1 WRCGLRSPCQW
12 LVVSQACAVVAA
24 GRHGELSALSVYGQ
38 LQQPYMQVAA
48 GVQRDGCV
56 LGTQGL
62 RGICGEHVLALVKGG
77 DAEPRTQAGAVLD
90 QRRVPFQAGQC
101 SALAGQLATE
111 VTLAR
116 APVQPVA
123 RFLTELQAGGERLDL

>member
-1 WRCGLRSPCQW
+1 
-12 LVVSQACAVVAA
+12 
-24 GRHGELSALSVYGQ
+24 ALSVDGQ
-38 LQQPYMQVAA
+38 LQQSNMQVAA
-48 GVQRDGCV
+48 GMQCDGCV
-56 LGTQGL
+56 VGAQGL
-62 RGICGEHVLALVKGG
+62 RGICGKHVLALVKGS

-101 SALAGQLATE
+101 SAPAGQLATE

-123 RFLTELQAGGERLDL
+123 RFLPELQAG